1 MLELT
6 KATMREMREIRAVF
20 RTFFPVF
27 SLPPSASSP
36 PCLLDFHW
44 LPAVAM
50 HHQISRA
57 LFQPESFHR
66 RCTLFIYIEDIRTM
80 TTARTE
86 TIVVPPYRLCAGEVC
101 FASNLFFSFFFIF
114 IFYLFI
120 RVLQFQQFFPP
131 KFQIFPRSIDRSD
144 YEFIRNSFL
153 RSIISIFFY
162 FFPFFLISIL
172 RFVQCLYPP
181 RFKEL
186 PSSLKRERRKKN
198 RRSPS

>member
-101 FASNLFFSFFFIF
+101 FASNLFFSFFLFLFFI
-114 IFYLFI
+114 YLFACYNSNNFSP
-120 RVLQFQQFFPP
+120 RNFKFFPVP
-131 KFQIFPRSIDRSD
+131 SIDPTMSL
-144 YEFIRNSFL
+144 YEILSCVRLFL
-153 RSIISIFFY
+153 FFL
-162 FFPFFLISIL
+162 FFSFFLISIL

-186 PSSLKRERRKKN
+186 PSSLKRGRRKKN
-198 RRSPS
+198 RRSPP

>member
-6 KATMREMREIRAVF
+6 KATMREMREREIRAVF

-27 SLPPSASSP
+27 PLPPSFP
-36 PCLLDFHW
+36 PCLLDFHR

-86 TIVVPPYRLCAGEVC
+86 TIVVPLYRLCYTGGVC
-101 FASNLFFSFFFIF
+101 FASNSCFFSSFSFYFYFLFI
-114 IFYLFI
+114 YLFA
-120 RVLQFQQFFPP
+120 RYNSNNFFP
-131 KFQIFPRSIDRSD
+131 
-144 YEFIRNSFL
+144 
-153 RSIISIFFY
+153 
-162 FFPFFLISIL
+162 
-172 RFVQCLYPP
+172 
-181 RFKEL
+181 
-186 PSSLKRERRKKN
+186 
-198 RRSPS
+198 

>member
-101 FASNLFFSFFFIF
+101 FASNLFFSFFLFLFFI
-114 IFYLFI
+114 YLFACYNSNNFSP
-120 RVLQFQQFFPP
+120 RNFKFFPAP
-131 KFQIFPRSIDRSD
+131 SIDPTMSL
-144 YEFIRNSFL
+144 YEILSCVRLFL
-153 RSIISIFFY
+153 
-162 FFPFFLISIL
+162 FFLFLSFFFNIDITI
-172 RFVQCLYPP
+172 RAMFIPAT
-181 RFKEL
+181 F
-186 PSSLKRERRKKN
+186 
-198 RRSPS
+198 

>member
-101 FASNLFFSFFFIF
+101 FASNLFFPFFLFLFFI
-114 IFYLFI
+114 YLFACYNSNNFSP
-120 RVLQFQQFFPP
+120 RNFKFFLH
-131 KFQIFPRSIDRSD
+131 RSIDRSD

-153 RSIISIFFY
+153 RSIISIFFISFL
-162 FFPFFLISIL
+162 FFNIDITIRAMFIPATF
-172 RFVQCLYPP
+172 
-181 RFKEL
+181 
-186 PSSLKRERRKKN
+186 
-198 RRSPS
+198 